1 MLGISVNRHGNIQSR
16 KKNTKQRQPAKKIR
30 PGSEVEL
37 YLRRTKWANR
47 SFARPGLMVRNKLC
61 WDRQITQCDFQNKG
75 TLTSVAR
82 LFFVLSLIALFASLH
97 KKTSFRFVSNI
108 LWFVMLIC
116 VSSRTLMWREQQTLN
131 PNTSHNRERLRPRL
145 WHLTLLYIYRDQE
158 PMGSCR
164 DINVSP
170 PPNQNETEKNYT
182 NKRILKLIFFTI
194 KMFRKIR
201 I

>member
-131 PNTSHNRERLRPRL
+131 PNTSHNRAPDPTLYLPRPGAHGLLPR
-145 WHLTLLYIYRDQE
+145 HKCLTASKPKWNR
-158 PMGSCR
+158 
-164 DINVSP
+164 
-170 PPNQNETEKNYT
+170 K
-182 NKRILKLIFFTI
+182 KLH
-194 KMFRKIR
+194 K
-201 I
+201 